1 MRAQGRAAKRHN
13 AIAVAGISGERRFHW
28 SGEEHAPRLCRT
40 DPPHRK
46 RIRRFPA
53 VGADRSPHARHLPK
67 VARSLRR
74 KLGAPSSRLCL
85 DGARADPFLGPRPW
99 PRAGKSMRAR
109 RTPLSRLAA
118 RHRLDCGRRSAVP
131 ERAPAHLHLP
141 LILALWTGQRQG
153 DLLRLPWSAY
163 NGTHI
168 RLRQGKTGERVVIPI
183 GAPLKTA
190 LDATPKLSPIIL
202 VKRDGKPWTS
212 AGFQTAWSRAC
223 KAVGLVGLTFHDLRG
238 TAVTRLAIAGA
249 TEAEIATITGHS
261 LRSVRAI
268 RLGRGCSARILLC
281 APSLSLPR
289 GRGRETHR
297 VRREG
302 EESAQSAGRKYVGEP
317 NGGSRVVRGEE
328 STGPRPMLKAPML
341 LAAVLVVCAAS
352 NADARRRH
360 HGYYGGYGERGQSSF
375 DDWRRARDAQG
386 QGQDRGQGSGQDQA
400 QGQAQDQRQDQNQG
414 QHQDRVQDRSSDR
427 ARERGD
433 RRRVRSLDEWR
444 RSRDTQNLGQDLGRD
459 RGEDRSRETYDR
471 RRARYEERRARY
483 DDWRR
488 SRGREREDGTRRR
501 EAERG
506 DAALRRT
513 RGGPFG
519 AVVEKLVR
527 GCGQQGAEFEN
538 WPFDAIAQIVGAD
551 EKERTALEGLRD
563 NANKA
568 AERLAA
574 DCPQDVPAAPAARLE
589 AVEQGIDAALA
600 AFDTVEPALA
610 TFYGTLDDEQKTRL
624 YRDMAAPVASNAP
637 QGAERREAQEERRE
651 RRDYS
656 SRRDRARAYAAAR
669 EPTPSQ
675 ARSQAAAPP
684 WSGAMC
690 EELAAVLRGWPVREI
705 ERDVRLSSPQ
715 RVAFYEL
722 VTASLKAAD
731 TLGGACPAETA
742 LTPVGRM
749 DAVRKR
755 LAAVRA
761 ATAAIRPALVHFYE
775 ALDQGQKVRFAGMS

>member
-1 MRAQGRAAKRHN
+1 
-13 AIAVAGISGERRFHW
+13 
-28 SGEEHAPRLCRT
+28 
-40 DPPHRK
+40 
-46 RIRRFPA
+46 
-53 VGADRSPHARHLPK
+53 
-67 VARSLRR
+67 
-74 KLGAPSSRLCL
+74 
-85 DGARADPFLGPRPW
+85 
-99 PRAGKSMRAR
+99 
-109 RTPLSRLAA
+109 
-118 RHRLDCGRRSAVP
+118 
-131 ERAPAHLHLP
+131 
-141 LILALWTGQRQG
+141 
-153 DLLRLPWSAY
+153 
-163 NGTHI
+163 
-168 RLRQGKTGERVVIPI
+168 
-183 GAPLKTA
+183 
-190 LDATPKLSPIIL
+190 
-202 VKRDGKPWTS
+202 
-212 AGFQTAWSRAC
+212 
-223 KAVGLVGLTFHDLRG
+223 
-238 TAVTRLAIAGA
+238 
-249 TEAEIATITGHS
+249 
-261 LRSVRAI
+261 
-268 RLGRGCSARILLC
+268 
-281 APSLSLPR
+281 
-289 GRGRETHR
+289 
-297 VRREG
+297 
-302 EESAQSAGRKYVGEP
+302 
-317 NGGSRVVRGEE
+317 
-328 STGPRPMLKAPML
+328 MLKAPML

-414 QHQDRVQDRSSDR
+414 QNQDRVQDRSSDR

-538 WPFDAIAQIVGAD
+538 WPFDAIAQTVGAD
-551 EKERTALEGLRD
+551 EKERTALAALRD
-563 NANKA
+563 SAKKA

-574 DCPQDVPAAPAARLE
+574 DCPQEVPAAPAARLE
-589 AVEQGIDAALA
+589 AVERGIDAALA

-610 TFYGTLDDEQKTRL
+610 TFYGTLDDEQKARL
-624 YRDMAAPVASNAP
+624 YRDMAAPAAAARETTP
-637 QGAERREAQEERRE
+637 RREAQEERRE
-651 RRDYS
+651 RREYS
-656 SRRDRARAYAAAR
+656 SRRDRWRSYAAAREAAAR

-675 ARSQAAAPP
+675 ARSQAAAPG

-705 ERDVRLSSPQ
+705 ERDVRLSGSQ

-722 VTASLKAAD
+722 VTSSLKAAE
-731 TLGGACPAETA
+731 TLGSACPAETS

-749 DAVRKR
+749 DAMRKR
-755 LAAVRA
+755 LSAVRA
-761 ATAAIRPALVHFYE
+761 ATAAIRPALTHFYE
-775 ALDQGQKVRFAGMS
+775 ALDRGQKVRFAGMS